1 MSTTQSNDAAKAVQQ
16 FQQVSAILLKKHYGL
31 DLNDTELW
39 DTNIVQQCIEQ
50 RLRPYQVIVEHAHEA
65 DLHRIDQAGFYGVP
79 SQAPITADDE
89 MLAYLQTCED

>member
-1 MSTTQSNDAAKAVQQ
+1 MNAIQNSNAAKSVQQ

-31 DLNDTELW
+31 ELNDTELW
-39 DTNIVQQCIEQ
+39 DTDIVRQCIEQ
-50 RLRPYQVIVEHAHEA
+50 RLRPYQIIVEHANEA

-89 MLAYLQTCED
+89 MLAYLQICED